1 MNWIKLSKW
10 IMDCKTVK
18 YEELKFDKFSR
29 LIVSESIRV
38 YCYVISVLLES
49 HS

>member
-1 MNWIKLSKW
+1 
-10 IMDCKTVK
+10 MDFKTMK
-18 YEELKFDKFSR
+18 FEELEFDEFSE
-29 LIVSESIRV
+29 LIVPESIRV